1 MVSESGEAFPNE
13 AEQLGRQKTYL
24 EQQLDDKNRQLL
36 TIHGN
41 HNKEVGC
48 DPCDFV
54 GSISR
59 FLSLNKST
67 LFTLFAHQVIDLR
80 GQVDLKI
87 NENEKL
93 EEMKKAL
100 TASNTEL
107 NKTLEDLNQK
117 LKEVGGSGIV

>member
-1 MVSESGEAFPNE
+1 M
-13 AEQLGRQKTYL
+13 
-24 EQQLDDKNRQLL
+24 
-36 TIHGN
+36 
-41 HNKEVGC
+41 
-48 DPCDFV
+48 
-54 GSISR
+54 
-59 FLSLNKST
+59 
-67 LFTLFAHQVIDLR
+67 IDLR

-117 LKEVGGSGIV
+117 LKEVGNGRIVQKV